1 MSAPEVAPVRSTNVR
16 RSMVTMLIGLAG
28 LSTPLATQETRGGG
42 MVTFGLAYTVGS
54 GWQIQGFDVGYGRG
68 MRSGPIAA
76 LSLSARLGEFIDQRA
91 IIGGSQ
97 GFVFGATL
105 AARSRALTIAEF
117 GADTAPS
124 RVGLDVTVE
133 TTGYA
138 GAHSPLGIGSPWGA
152 VSVLP
157 GLRVG
162 QFGLVLGPTAFSA
175 PPPSSGRSW
184 ACVSTCRWRGETAI
198 PSFATDGG
206 PLPRYRASRYPGHC
220 RSGVGAAGGS
230 RVWGRSAWGGE
241 RAAARPQPPSLSPLA
256 PHT

>member
-1 MSAPEVAPVRSTNVR
+1 MR
-16 RSMVTMLIGLAG
+16 RSMVTMLAALAG
-28 LSTPLATQETRGGG
+28 LSTPLVAQETRGGLL
-42 MVTFGLAYTVGS
+42 TLGLAYTVGS

-68 MRSGPIAA
+68 LPSGPIAA
-76 LSLSARLGEFIDQRA
+76 VSLGARLGEFIDQRA

-105 AARSRALTIAEF
+105 GARTRALTVAEF
-117 GADTAPS
+117 GSDTAPS

-162 QFGLVLGPTAFSA
+162 GFGLVFGPTAFF
-175 PPPSSGRSW
+175 G
-184 ACVSTCRWRGETAI
+184 TATLVR
-198 PSFATDGG
+198 PF
-206 PLPRYRASRYPGHC
+206 L
-220 RSGVGAAGGS
+220 GV
-230 RVWGRSAWGGE
+230 RFDV
-241 RAAARPQPPSLSPLA
+241 PLA
-256 PHT
+256 RRERHP

>member
-1 MSAPEVAPVRSTNVR
+1 
-16 RSMVTMLIGLAG
+16 MLIGLAG
-28 LSTPLATQETRGGG
+28 LSTPLAAQETRGGG
-42 MVTFGLAYTVGS
+42 LVTFGLAYTVGS

-124 RVGLDVTVE
+124 HVGLDVTVE

-162 QFGLVLGPTAFSA
+162 QFGLVLGPTAFF
-175 PPPSSGRSW
+175 GT
-184 ACVSTCRWRGETAI
+184 STI
-198 PSFATDGG
+198 V
-206 PLPRYRASRYPGHC
+206 RAFLGLRFD
-220 RSGVGAAGGS
+220 V
-230 RVWGRSAWGGE
+230 
-241 RAAARPQPPSLSPLA
+241 PLA
-256 PHT
+256 RRDRHP

>member
-1 MSAPEVAPVRSTNVR
+1 MARESVRLRRPHRDHAARVGRVRSVHERHERPVSCEPLLGGPPVRPSAPGGPRDWRSGGRMRAAELAPVRRTNVR
-16 RSMVTMLIGLAG
+16 RSMVTMLICLAG
-28 LSTPLATQETRGGG
+28 LSTPLAAQETRGG
-42 MVTFGLAYTVGS
+42 MVTLGLAYTVGS

-91 IIGGSQ
+91 IVGGSQ

-162 QFGLVLGPTAFSA
+162 QFGIVLGPTAFF
-175 PPPSSGRSW
+175 GT
-184 ACVSTCRWRGETAI
+184 STI
-198 PSFATDGG
+198 V
-206 PLPRYRASRYPGHC
+206 RAFLGLRFD
-220 RSGVGAAGGS
+220 V
-230 RVWGRSAWGGE
+230 
-241 RAAARPQPPSLSPLA
+241 PLA
-256 PHT
+256 RRERHP